1 VQIDLPSGMPTGI
14 GSLPFRDPQ
23 RAAAFVLEYL
33 PELPAIPTLPKRS
46 PAESMVA
53 QAVVGIRG
61 ITVGQYGSLAVDLTK
76 VDPLAPVETPLEHG
90 AFAGLRAF
98 LAVANPVTTKRVK
111 WQIVGPLTLGLT
123 LVRAGVPVSV
133 AFEVAVRAVR
143 AHVQA
148 IRTRIDETLPGV
160 QQTVFIDEPMFTD
173 VQDPAF
179 PLPPDAAID
188 YVSGAL
194 AAVEQFG
201 ISGVH
206 CCGRGDWG
214 SILAAGPN
222 VLSVPVNHELVEVS
236 GHLANFLEDGGWIAW
251 GVIQTDR
258 PIPTSAQRPWRDLNN
273 LWQALARGGCDLDR
287 LRHQALLT
295 PACGLV
301 AHAESVTAQVFTLLR
316 EMSDRLTGCGGS
328 APILSIGA

>member
-1 VQIDLPSGMPTGI
+1 MHLDLPSGAPTGI

-23 RAAAFVLEYL
+23 VAASFVLERL

-46 PAESMVA
+46 PAEMMVA
-53 QAVVGIRG
+53 QAVVGIPG

-76 VDPLAPVETPLEHG
+76 VDRLAPVETPLDHG

-98 LAVANPVTTKRVK
+98 LAAADPAVTKRVK

-123 LVRAGVPVSV
+123 LVRAGVPVNT

-148 IRTRIDETLPGV
+148 IRQRIEDVLPGV

-173 VQDPAF
+173 VQDPSF

-222 VLSVPVNHELVEVS
+222 VLSVPVNNELIEVS
-236 GHLANFLEDGGWIAW
+236 GRLANFLEAGGWIAW

-258 PIPTSAQRPWRDLNN
+258 PIPTTMQRPWRDLNN

-287 LRHQALLT
+287 LRHQSLLT
-295 PACGLV
+295 PACGLF
-301 AHAESVTAQVFTLLR
+301 AHAESVTTQVFTVLR
-316 EMSDRLTGCGGS
+316 ELSDRLTGCGS